1 MNRDFAHKRPQPE
14 EVAEVFN
21 LLRSLDILG
30 NPKEIGSLSPG
41 LRGTSYPGFKH
52 RKTQQ
57 PCKGCLTAP
66 TDPFLPPCRGIDD
79 HADDRLSN
87 PFRVDAST
95 RRTPRV
101 ARASQPWAERSHPFR
116 MTADLPTYEP

>member
-30 NPKEIGSLSPG
+30 NPKGIGSLSPG

-52 RKTQQ
+52 RKSQQ

-79 HADDRLSN
+79 HAGDRLSN
-87 PFRVDAST
+87 PFRVDALT
-95 RRTPRV
+95 RRTPSV
-101 ARASQPWAERSHPFR
+101 ARASQP
-116 MTADLPTYEP
+116 LG